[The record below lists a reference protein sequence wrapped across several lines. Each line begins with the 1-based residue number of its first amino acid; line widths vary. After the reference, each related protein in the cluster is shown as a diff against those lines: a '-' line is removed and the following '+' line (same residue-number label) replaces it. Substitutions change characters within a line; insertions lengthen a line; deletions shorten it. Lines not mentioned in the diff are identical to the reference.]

1 MLRRHISSGG
11 VAIAVYEQGPADAP
25 RVVLLHG
32 YPDDARVWNGVVTVL
47 AERWRV
53 VRYDVR
59 GAGASGQP
67 ADTGD
72 YRLDQLA
79 SDLAAV
85 VRATGGNG
93 DEPVHLV
100 GHDWGSV
107 QGWHA
112 VTGPHAGLFAS
123 FTAIAGPG
131 LDQVRA
137 WRTTVSTFA
146 AVRVLARSW
155 YIAAFQLPV
164 VPELVWRVL
173 HRRFRAAYRDAANG
187 LWLYRANMMAPGDA
201 GHRHTSVPVHQIVLT
216 RDRYVARPLLDAAR
230 RHADDLTQTELDAG
244 HWAHRDR
251 PGEVAALIADRLPT
265 PD

>member
-1 MLRRHISSGG
+1 MLRRHITSGG
-11 VAIAVYEQGPADAP
+11 VAIAVYEQGPVGAP

-32 YPDDARVWNGVVTVL
+32 YPDDARVWDGVATLL

-53 VRYDVR
+53 VRYDIR
-59 GAGASGQP
+59 GAGASGRP
-67 ADTGD
+67 DDTGD
-72 YRLDQLA
+72 YRLDRLTD
-79 SDLAAV
+79 DLAAV
-85 VRATGGNG
+85 VRTTGGG
-93 DEPVHLV
+93 PVHLV

-112 VTGPHAGLFAS
+112 VTGPNAGLFAS

-137 WRTTVSTFA
+137 WRATASTA
-146 AVRVLARSW
+146 NALRVLARSW

-164 VPELVWRVL
+164 LPELVWRVL
-173 HRRFRAAYRDAANG
+173 HRRFHAAYRDAANG
-187 LWLYRANMMAPGDA
+187 LWLYRANMMAPGDTR
-201 GHRHTSVPVHQIVLT
+201 HRHTSVPVQQIVLT

-230 RHADDLTQTELDAG
+230 RHADDLTQIELDAG

-251 PGEVAALIADRLPT
+251 PAEVAALIADRLPI